1 MVSSFQP
8 DERHYDAVASRRQ
21 RRLDEWVEQVVAVT
35 TATTWRTTPSPPRII
50 QQSALPSQHKTRN
63 LPSQQDKEYVGAPPA
78 PTHPMKLSIATRKS
92 PATLPALA
100 ALRSSSGG
108 CGRNGGRD
116 AGCHSNVM
124 VEIVKSGSSEGRE
137 AL

>member
-1 MVSSFQP
+1 MGGAGCRGR
-8 DERHYDAVASRRQ
+8 DRDNLADDAVPVSHHSTICSGFA
-21 RRLDEWVEQVVAVT
+21 
-35 TATTWRTTPSPPRII
+35 I
-50 QQSALPSQHKTRN
+50 QERN